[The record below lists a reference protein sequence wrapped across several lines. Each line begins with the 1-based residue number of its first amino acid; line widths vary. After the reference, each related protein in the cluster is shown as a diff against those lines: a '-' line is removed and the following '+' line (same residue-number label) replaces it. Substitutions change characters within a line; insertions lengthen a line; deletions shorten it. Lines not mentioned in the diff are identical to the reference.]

1 MYPINVQTAEPIG
14 PKFHVG
20 HHITPGKV
28 YERAKFQ
35 KLASNKI
42 RFSLNLII
50 HEAFFEKKNHE
61 LFSFLQCT
69 INIWYYLD
77 KIMF

>member
-1 MYPINVQTAEPIG
+1 MIMVNEVSDRFSDLNKNYRYPINVQTAEPIG

-20 HHITPGKV
+20 HHMTPGKV

-50 HEAFFEKKNHE
+50 HEAFLK
-61 LFSFLQCT
+61 
-69 INIWYYLD
+69 
-77 KIMF
+77 